1 VLKNQAVRHA
11 AQATIDAF
19 MWVGAVILATAARYE
34 FDLTGTPR
42 SSILAIGA
50 LSATVGLLSGLA
62 LGLYEGR
69 YVYGSFE
76 QVRAVGLAAFVTTCV
91 MLAVLSFQD
100 NRIVP
105 LGAMLMAGAGA
116 LALTLFVRTMV
127 RTYRDRARRP
137 APGAAPVLVFGAG
150 EAGQQIIRSIQRD
163 RHSRYRVVGVL
174 DDDPSKQRLRI
185 SGVPVVGTGSSLA
198 EAAAS
203 RGAETLIVAVGRLGA
218 TTVADLAEQATAIGV
233 DVKTI
238 PTLAELVGEEVDYR
252 NLRDLDVADVL
263 RRDAIHTDLTGIHS
277 MIRGRRVLIT
287 GAGGSIGSEI
297 ARQINQF
304 GPSALGLLDR
314 DESAL
319 HTLDLSLGRRGL
331 FVEEGPI
338 LADLRD
344 RDGIFSV
351 MREFKPEIVFH
362 AAALKHLPLLERF
375 PHEALLTNIDGTLNV
390 LDAARA
396 VDVSVFVNIS
406 TDKAADPC
414 SVLGYSKRIT
424 ECLTAAAGAGTT
436 GDYVSVRFG
445 NVLGS
450 RGSVLHAFAEQID
463 RGGPVTVTHPDVS
476 RYFMTIP
483 EAVQLV
489 LHASTM
495 SGNGSAHV
503 LEMGEPVR
511 IYDVA
516 RQLIARS
523 GRDIPIQITGLR
535 PGEKLAE
542 RLYGVNERPQETP
555 HPLVASV
562 AVPHLDRSH
571 LGSLHACTTDVEL
584 VEALDLLVLELSTGI
599 GCQEVE
605 LDASTL
611 DGLAARPAPERR
623 VSL

>member
-1 VLKNQAVRHA
+1 
-11 AQATIDAF
+11 
-19 MWVGAVILATAARYE
+19 
-34 FDLTGTPR
+34 
-42 SSILAIGA
+42 
-50 LSATVGLLSGLA
+50 
-62 LGLYEGR
+62 
-69 YVYGSFE
+69 
-76 QVRAVGLAAFVTTCV
+76 

-116 LALTLFVRTMV
+116 LALTLFVRTMI

-150 EAGQQIIRSIQRD
+150 EAGQQLIRSIQRD

-174 DDDPSKQRLRI
+174 DDDPTKQRLRI
-185 SGVPVVGTGSSLA
+185 SGVPVVGTGASLA
-198 EAAAS
+198 KAAAS

-218 TTVADLAEQATAIGV
+218 TTVADLAEQATAAGV

-238 PTLAELVGEEVDYR
+238 PTLAELVGEVDYR
-252 NLRDLDVADVL
+252 DVRDLDVADLL
-263 RRDAIHTDLTGIHS
+263 RRDPIHTDLTGIHS
-277 MIRGRRVLIT
+277 LIRGRRVLIT
-287 GAGGSIGSEI
+287 GAGGSIGSEL
-297 ARQINQF
+297 ARQINQL

-344 RDGIFSV
+344 RDGIFAV
-351 MREFKPEIVFH
+351 FREFRPEIVFH

-390 LDAARA
+390 LDAARS

-436 GDYVSVRFG
+436 GDYASVRFG

-495 SGNGSAHV
+495 SGNGRAHV

-542 RLYGVNERPQETP
+542 RLFGVNERPQETQ
-555 HPLVASV
+555 HPLVSSV
-562 AVPHLDRSH
+562 AVPSLDRS
-571 LGSLHACTTDVEL
+571 LLSRLHTCTTDAEL
-584 VEALDLLVLELSTGI
+584 VEALDLLVLELSTNI
-599 GCQEVE
+599 GCPDGEFHSS
-605 LDASTL
+605 AL
-611 DGLAARPAPERR
+611 DGLESSTSSARR

>member
-1 VLKNQAVRHA
+1 
-11 AQATIDAF
+11 
-19 MWVGAVILATAARYE
+19 MWVGAVLLATAAPYD
-34 FDLTGTPR
+34 FDFTGVPR
-42 SSILAIGA
+42 SSILAVGA

-76 QVRAVGLAAFVTTCV
+76 QVRAVGLSALVATSV
-91 MLAVLSFQD
+91 MLAVLAFQSG
-100 NRIVP
+100 RVVP
-105 LGAMLMAGAGA
+105 LGSMLMAGAGA
-116 LALTLFVRTMV
+116 LALMLLVRTLV
-127 RTYRDRARRP
+127 RTYRDRGRRP
-137 APGAAPVLVFGAG
+137 ATGAAPVLVFGAG
-150 EAGQQIIRSIQRD
+150 EAGQQLIRSIQRD

-174 DDDPSKQRLRI
+174 DDAPGKQRLRI
-185 SGVPVVGTGSSLA
+185 SGVPVVGTLTDLA
-198 EAAAS
+198 AAAS
-203 RGAETLIVAVGRLGA
+203 TRGAQTVIVAVGRLGA
-218 TTVADLAEQATAIGV
+218 TTVADLAEQATVAGIA
-233 DVKTI
+233 VKTI
-238 PTLAELVGEEVDYR
+238 PTLAELVGDEVDYR
-252 NLRDLDVADVL
+252 DVRDLDVVDLL
-263 RRDAIHTDLTGIHS
+263 RRAPIHTDLSGIHS
-277 MIRGRRVLIT
+277 LIRGRRVLIT
-287 GAGGSIGSEI
+287 GAGGSIGSEL
-297 ARQINQF
+297 ARQINQL

-344 RDGIFSV
+344 RDGIFAV
-351 MREFKPEIVFH
+351 MRGFRPEIVFH

-390 LDAARA
+390 LDAACA

-414 SVLGYSKRIT
+414 SVLGFSKRIT
-424 ECLTAAAGAGTT
+424 ECLTSAAGAATT

-463 RGGPVTVTHPDVS
+463 RGGPVTVTHPEVS

-489 LHASTM
+489 LHASTL
-495 SGNGSAHV
+495 SGNGRAHV
-503 LEMGEPVR
+503 LEMGDPVR

-542 RLYGVNERPQETP
+542 CLFGVNERPEATP

-562 AVPHLDRSH
+562 AVPPLDRSR
-571 LGSLHACTTDVEL
+571 LANLHACTTDAEL
-584 VEALDLLVLELSTGI
+584 IGALDLLVLELSTTPECPDI
-599 GCQEVE
+599 GLDSTAIDAPARRTE
-605 LDASTL
+605 LV
-611 DGLAARPAPERR
+611 PQ
-623 VSL
+623 VSR